1 MKILKKTRIGI
12 FLMSSGVSK
21 TTNANKKLGGGGRIS
36 TKPARMIVCWDLEGV
51 TVLILVLAHELLEDK
66 ALKPSRI

>member
-1 MKILKKTRIGI
+1 
-12 FLMSSGVSK
+12 MSSGVSK

-36 TKPARMIVCWDLEGV
+36 TKPARMIACWDLGV